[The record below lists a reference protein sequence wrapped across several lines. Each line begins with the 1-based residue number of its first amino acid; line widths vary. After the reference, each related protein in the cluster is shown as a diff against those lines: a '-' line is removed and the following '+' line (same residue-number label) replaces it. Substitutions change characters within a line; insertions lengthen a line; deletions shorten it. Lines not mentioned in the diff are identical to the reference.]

1 MRMHSFM
8 AKFFA
13 LLLLLSAP
21 VFAVQDFLQ
30 PEKAFR
36 VETSWI
42 ENSNQIEV
50 DFLPAQGYY
59 LYQESLKFEVG
70 TEAGKLYN
78 IRPKLPLGIEKFDET
93 FQKKLQVYKQ
103 PFVVLLDA
111 KPEIGKP
118 LHIEVSLQGCAEAG
132 ICYPPMTLKF
142 LLTGPGVKAAPIPE
156 VLEGS
161 QNIASPLKTEF
172 SLTDLWRERDDVNAI
187 GRFLA
192 NTSTAY
198 LFLAFFVLGLALAF
212 TPCVLPMLPILSS
225 VIFGSQGGKTISK
238 ARASLLA
245 LSYVLGMA
253 LVYALAGTLMAAL
266 GGSVQ
271 RALQSPIALASF
283 ALLLLALSGS
293 LFGLYELRLPHS
305 WHQQVDRLAGR
316 HKGGHVFGAFALG
329 GISTLVASPCIT
341 APLAG
346 VLAFIAQT
354 GSMSLG
360 AGLLF
365 VMALGMGLPL
375 FFIAI
380 EARILIPTTGIWM
393 IWLQRTLGVLLVATA
408 AWIASPLLQK
418 NDSSGSTKTING
430 QQVHQVAD
438 LDFIVIHSPAELDMQ
453 LSKAQEDKKLVLLDF
468 YADWCISC
476 KEMEINTFANPQ
488 VSQELKQFVLLQADV
503 TANSPENQALLKR
516 FGLFGPPGI
525 LIFNQSS
532 QEQKDQRI
540 IGYMPPQRFI
550 ERLQKLL
557 QTQ

>member
-8 AKFFA
+8 AKCCA
-13 LLLLLSAP
+13 LLLLLSAS
-21 VFAVQDFLQ
+21 VFAAQDFLP

-36 VETSWI
+36 VEASWI

-50 DFLPAQGYY
+50 DFAPAQGYY
-59 LYQESLKFEVG
+59 IYQESLKFEVG
-70 TEAGKLYN
+70 TEAGKLYSV
-78 IRPKLPLGIEKFDET
+78 RPALPLGIEKFDET

-118 LHIEVSLQGCAEAG
+118 LHIEVSLQGCADAG

-156 VLEGS
+156 LLEIS
-161 QNIASPLKTEF
+161 QNTSKAKADFNLA
-172 SLTDLWRERDDVNAI
+172 DLWRERDDVNAI
-187 GRFLA
+187 SQFLE
-192 NTSTAY
+192 NTSTGY

-238 ARASLLA
+238 GRASLLA

-316 HKGGHVFGAFALG
+316 HKGGNVFGAFALG

-418 NDSSGSTKTING
+418 NDSTESMKTING
-430 QQVHQVAD
+430 QQVHQVGD
-438 LDFIVIHSPAELDMQ
+438 LAFIVIHSPAELDAQ

-503 TANSPENQALLKR
+503 TTNSPENQALLKR

-532 QEQKDQRI
+532 QEQKEQRI

-557 QTQ
+557 QAQ

>member
-1 MRMHSFM
+1 
-8 AKFFA
+8 
-13 LLLLLSAP
+13 
-21 VFAVQDFLQ
+21 
-30 PEKAFR
+30 
-36 VETSWI
+36 
-42 ENSNQIEV
+42 
-50 DFLPAQGYY
+50 
-59 LYQESLKFEVG
+59 
-70 TEAGKLYN
+70 
-78 IRPKLPLGIEKFDET
+78 
-93 FQKKLQVYKQ
+93 
-103 PFVVLLDA
+103 
-111 KPEIGKP
+111 
-118 LHIEVSLQGCAEAG
+118 
-132 ICYPPMTLKF
+132 
-142 LLTGPGVKAAPIPE
+142 
-156 VLEGS
+156 
-161 QNIASPLKTEF
+161 
-172 SLTDLWRERDDVNAI
+172 
-187 GRFLA
+187 
-192 NTSTAY
+192 
-198 LFLAFFVLGLALAF
+198 
-212 TPCVLPMLPILSS
+212 
-225 VIFGSQGGKTISK
+225 
-238 ARASLLA
+238 
-245 LSYVLGMA
+245 
-253 LVYALAGTLMAAL
+253 
-266 GGSVQ
+266 
-271 RALQSPIALASF
+271 
-283 ALLLLALSGS
+283 
-293 LFGLYELRLPHS
+293 
-305 WHQQVDRLAGR
+305 
-316 HKGGHVFGAFALG
+316 VFGAFALG